1 VVHKGVLLVSA
12 FDRIVAGCL
21 PIIPKPIVGLV
32 SRRYIAGETLDEALA
47 LTRQLNNKG
56 MCATLDVLGEDV
68 NVRGQAEDAASRYKV
83 VLEQIEREKL
93 DSNISVKPT
102 QLGLKL
108 GVDFCHELLRGI
120 VGEAKAKN
128 NFVRIDMEDSSCT
141 SDTVEVY
148 KRLRSEYD
156 NVGLALQSYLR
167 RTLDD
172 VLELAGNSAN
182 FRICKGI
189 YNEPRTIAYKD
200 RDLIRKNYSLAMET
214 AWQAG
219 SYVAVAT
226 HDEWLVW
233 EALRLIEQ
241 LKLDGT
247 RYEFQ
252 MLLGVDEEMRG
263 IIVDAGHRLR
273 VYVPFGKAWYAYSMR
288 RLKENPKIAG
298 YVAKSFLRIGP

>member
-1 VVHKGVLLVSA
+1 MLVGA
-12 FDRIVAGCL
+12 FDRIIAASL

-32 SRRYIAGETLDEALA
+32 SRRYIAGETLEDAVA
-47 LTRQLNNKG
+47 LTKELNNMG

-68 NVRGQAEDAASRYKV
+68 QDKDQAQEAASRYKI
-83 VLEQIEREKL
+83 VLERIESDKL

-108 GVDFCHELLRGI
+108 GVDFCYELLRGI
-120 VGEAKAKN
+120 VAEAQGRS

-141 SDTVEVY
+141 TDTITVY
-148 KRLRSEYD
+148 ERLKKD
-156 NVGLALQSYLR
+156 FPNVGLAVQSYLR
-167 RTLDD
+167 RTYSD
-172 VLELAGNSAN
+172 VMGLAGNGAN

-189 YNEPRTIAYKD
+189 YNEPRAIAYKD
-200 RDLIRKNYSLAMET
+200 RDLIRKNFSLVMES

-241 LKLDGT
+241 LSLDAT

-252 MLLGVDEEMRG
+252 MLLGVDEEMRS
-263 IIVDAGHRLR
+263 IIVRAGHKLR
-273 VYVPFGKAWYAYSMR
+273 VYIPFGEAWYAYSMR

>member
-1 VVHKGVLLVSA
+1 MLVGA
-12 FDRIVAGCL
+12 FDRIIAASL

-32 SRRYIAGETLDEALA
+32 SRRYIAGETLEDAVA
-47 LTRQLNNKG
+47 LTKELNNMG

-68 NVRGQAEDAASRYKV
+68 QDKDQAQEAASRYKI
-83 VLEQIEREKL
+83 VLERIESDKL

-108 GVDFCHELLRGI
+108 GVDFCYELLRGI
-120 VGEAKAKN
+120 VAAAQARS

-141 SDTVEVY
+141 TDTITVY
-148 KRLRSEYD
+148 ERLKKD
-156 NVGLALQSYLR
+156 FPNVGLAVQSYLR
-167 RTLDD
+167 RTYSD
-172 VLELAGNSAN
+172 VMGLAGNGAN

-189 YNEPRTIAYKD
+189 YNEPRAIAYKD
-200 RDLIRKNYSLAMET
+200 RDLIRKNFSLVMES
-214 AWQAG
+214 AWQTG

-241 LKLDGT
+241 LSLDAT

-252 MLLGVDEEMRG
+252 MLLGVDEEMRS
-263 IIVDAGHRLR
+263 IIVRAGHKLR
-273 VYVPFGKAWYAYSMR
+273 VYIPFGEAWYAYSMR